1 MIRSNLAVVLAEQ
14 GLRITKVSKDTGIS
28 RTTLTALANNQS
40 QGIRF
45 DTLNS
50 LCMYLKVTPNQ
61 LISYYPIDIAL
72 FDVIIGQSNTEVDI
86 VFRINENT
94 RYPVYPLASLIGY
107 IRNVY
112 VNGVHESYVLDLSL
126 RNYEEDNDQERE
138 NEMLKRT
145 FANLPRTFLSD
156 IEHDIV
162 AAISNKLS
170 DYENVPCKILWPQEF
185 VANQ

>member
-40 QGIRF
+40 QGIQF

-126 RNYEEDNDQERE
+126 LGHSRHPHGVR
-138 NEMLKRT
+138 LKSMRPSRLKT
-145 FANLPRTFLSD
+145 IRALAPPTWGATVWL
-156 IEHDIV
+156 
-162 AAISNKLS
+162 
-170 DYENVPCKILWPQEF
+170 
-185 VANQ
+185 